1 MKRYF
6 LPLALTAALAGPPPH
21 AAAAPLDQAI
31 SAVAQQWAHIN
42 YQLPPGRQAAAFGA
56 LVKQESALAA
66 RYPGRAEPLI
76 WRGITLSS
84 LAGVEGGLHALELVK
99 EARRDLRP
107 SLKIDPTALQG
118 SADTSL
124 GALYDKVP
132 GWPLSFGNDRKAEGY
147 FRKALQIDPRSIDAN
162 YFYGD
167 FLYGKHHYA
176 QALAALRRALAAP
189 PRPGRP
195 LADQGRRQQIL
206 ALMAKIRAHGGG
218 VLTSTE
224 R

>member
-1 MKRYF
+1 MKKHL
-6 LPLALTAALAGPPPH
+6 LPLALTAALAAAPAH
-21 AAAAPLDQAI
+21 AASAALDQAI

-42 YQLPPGRQAAAFGA
+42 YQLPAGQQPAAFTALAKQEAA
-56 LVKQESALAA
+56 LVA
-66 RYPGRAEPLI
+66 RYPRRAEPLI

-99 EARRDLRP
+99 EARRNLRA

-132 GWPLSFGNDRKAEGY
+132 GWPLSFGNDRKAEAY
-147 FRKALQIDPRSIDAN
+147 FRTALHIDPSSIDAN

-167 FLYGKHHYA
+167 FLYGKHRFA
-176 QALAALRRALAAP
+176 QALAALQRGLAAP
-189 PRPGRP
+189 PRPGRQ
-195 LADQGRRQQIL
+195 LADEGRRQQIL
-206 ALMAKIRAHGGG
+206 ALMAKIRSHGGDA
-218 VLTSTE
+218 LTSTE